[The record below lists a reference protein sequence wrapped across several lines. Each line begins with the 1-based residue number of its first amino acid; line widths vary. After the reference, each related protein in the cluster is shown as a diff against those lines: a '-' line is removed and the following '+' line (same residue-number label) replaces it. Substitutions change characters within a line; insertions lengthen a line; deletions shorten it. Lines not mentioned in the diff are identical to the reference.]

1 MPHEYDFLLFFMAN
15 TWWELQILC
24 EPDLEDSIFWRLE
37 NCGCRGTASEQ
48 KGNDFL
54 VKSYLPQF
62 QAQSSDLVDLS
73 HLLRQDALSMG
84 LSAPVVQWEVIDEED
99 WASSWKQYWQPQEIG
114 DRLLINPAWLPLP
127 ENSDRLIL
135 LLDPGVAF
143 GTGAHATTQLCLESL
158 EMHFSKED
166 KSFVGKEKESNDV
179 VIADIGCGTSILSIV
194 SIMLGA
200 KKAYAVDV
208 DPLAVKSTLENCK
221 LNGIS
226 PEQLVVAEGSLE
238 VLTKLLE
245 QPVDGIVCNIL
256 AHVIISLVPDL
267 SAIAKDSTWGIFSG
281 ILFEQSKAV
290 VDTLE
295 KHGWIVATV
304 WRRNE
309 WCCINARRS

>member
-1 MPHEYDFLLFFMAN
+1 MAN

-24 EPDLEDSIFWRLE
+24 ESDLEDSIFWRLE
-37 NCGCRGTASEQ
+37 NSGWRGTASQ
-48 KGNDFL
+48 RKGNNFC

-62 QAQSSDLVDLS
+62 QALPQDLDDLS

-99 WASSWKQYWQPQEIG
+99 WASSWKQHWQPQEIG

-158 EMHFSKED
+158 EMRLSNEPQ
-166 KSFVGKEKESNDV
+166 SFVGKEKESDGV
-179 VIADIGCGTSILSIV
+179 VIADIGCGSGILSIV

-221 LNGIS
+221 LNGVS

-267 SAIAKDSTWGIFSG
+267 SAIAKHSTWGIFSG

-290 VDTLE
+290 IDTLE

-309 WCCINARRS
+309 WCCINVRRS

>member
-1 MPHEYDFLLFFMAN
+1 MAN

-24 EPDLEDSIFWRLE
+24 EPELEDSIFWRLE
-37 NCGCRGTASEQ
+37 NFGCRGTASE
-48 KGNDFL
+48 KKANDFL

-62 QAQSSDLVDLS
+62 QAQPSDLADLS

-84 LSAPVVQWEVIDEED
+84 FSAPAVQWEVIDEED
-99 WASSWKQYWQPQEIG
+99 WGSSWKQYWQPQEIG

-135 LLDPGVAF
+135 RLDPGVAF

-158 EMHFSKED
+158 EKHIIPANNPYGEND
-166 KSFVGKEKESNDV
+166 KESQDV
-179 VIADIGCGTSILSIV
+179 FIADIGCGSGILSIV
-194 SIMLGA
+194 SLLLGA

-208 DPLAVKSTLENCK
+208 DPLAVKSTVENCE
-221 LNGIS
+221 LNNIN
-226 PEQLVVAEGSLE
+226 PESLVVAEGSVD

-256 AHVIISLVPDL
+256 ANVIISLVPDL
-267 SAIAKDSTWGIFSG
+267 SAIAKPSTWGIFSG

-295 KHGWIVATV
+295 KHGWVGATV

-309 WCCINARRS
+309 WCCINVRRS